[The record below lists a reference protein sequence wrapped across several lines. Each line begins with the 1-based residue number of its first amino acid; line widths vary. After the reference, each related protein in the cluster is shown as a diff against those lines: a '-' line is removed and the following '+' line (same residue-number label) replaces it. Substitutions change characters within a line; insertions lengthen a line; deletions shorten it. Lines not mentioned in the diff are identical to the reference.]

1 MSTHPH
7 DSNIVDNLI
16 SKAVEVFSIKGYEVT
31 SINEITSALGVT
43 RCPVY
48 YHFKDKYGLY
58 KAAFEYFDCDVRNS
72 HARIV
77 SQDKHIIEFI
87 EDVIYDC
94 AERNMRF
101 GPNLFF
107 GIETIE
113 ELSPIKILHAKLNQ
127 DIYQE
132 KLDYVN
138 RSKEKGEVRS
148 DINPKHIADLIY
160 LICLGLLNT
169 LKRHMLDDYDEN
181 EIRDL
186 IRILLTGIDLHFCES
201 SYLVGNKNSF
211 NLNIWGCVIC
221 MRLNVNLFF
230 YA

>member
-16 SKAVEVFSIKGYEVT
+16 LKAVEVFSIKGYEAAT
-31 SINEITSALGVT
+31 LTDITCGLGIT

-58 KAAFEYFDCDVRNS
+58 KAAFECFDCDVRDS

-77 SQDKHIIEFI
+77 SQDKHIIDFI

-94 AERNMRF
+94 AERNTRF
-101 GPNLFF
+101 GSNFFF

-113 ELSPIKILHAKLNQ
+113 ELSPIKILNDKLNQ

-138 RSKEKGEVRS
+138 RSKEKGEVSRN
-148 DINPKHIADLIY
+148 INPKHIADLIY
-160 LICLGLLNT
+160 LICLGLLNA
-169 LKRHMLDDYDEN
+169 LQIHMLDDYN
-181 EIRDL
+181 ESEIKDI
-186 IRILLTGIDLHFCES
+186 IRILLRGIEKNFCDMQP
-201 SYLVGNKNSF
+201 
-211 NLNIWGCVIC
+211 I
-221 MRLNVNLFF
+221 
-230 YA
+230 